1 MGYREDLSYEK
12 SETKVPYIFTEAKD
26 MDEALDLAVRAIRDA
41 QSLWDYAKTTGNWPA
56 TAPEGP
62 AEPAEP
68 PSRLAKTGL
77 FAAGAATGACGTLLI
92 LLSLG
97 AV

>member
-41 QSLWDYAKTTGNWPA
+41 QSLWDYAKTTGN
-56 TAPEGP
+56 
-62 AEPAEP
+62 
-68 PSRLAKTGL
+68 
-77 FAAGAATGACGTLLI
+77 
-92 LLSLG
+92 
-97 AV
+97 